1 MLVVGCGTYN
11 STPLK
16 INSYEAYKRSH
27 SPPRAVIIIIVI
39 LK

>member
-16 INSYEAYKRSH
+16 INSYEAYKRSY
-27 SPPRAVIIIIVI
+27 SPLRAVIITVI